1 MGRLAASPKNYFAKR
16 NVEGMARLRGAGLR
30 GKVKHGKS
38 KDPLH
43 GRWITMKSRCNN
55 PNHISFKN
63 YGARGIYV
71 SPQWEV
77 SFVNFLRDMGPSWE
91 KGKTLD
97 RIDKNGPYVRWN
109 CRWATISEQNR
120 DIKNINIINIETII
134 RKTIEELFDK
144 VGGNF
149 YELGKIMVEIYLNR
163 QT

>member
-1 MGRLAASPKNYFAKR
+1 
-16 NVEGMARLRGAGLR
+16 
-30 GKVKHGKS
+30 
-38 KDPLH
+38 
-43 GRWITMKSRCNN
+43 
-55 PNHISFKN
+55 
-63 YGARGIYV
+63 
-71 SPQWEV
+71 
-77 SFVNFLRDMGPSWE
+77 MGPSWE